1 MILLYTDC
9 HLDRRE
15 RSDKIL
21 KSRMIL
27 RILSV
32 RHDKNGDCPVNKYT
46 IFP

>member
-1 MILLYTDC
+1 MKWLFTDC

-21 KSRMIL
+21 KSRKIL
-27 RILSV
+27 HILTV
-32 RHDKNGDCPVNKYT
+32 RHDKTSDCPVNKYT

>member
-1 MILLYTDC
+1 MILLFTDC

-21 KSRMIL
+21 KLSMIL
-27 RILSV
+27 HILSA
-32 RHDKNGDCPVNKYT
+32 RHDKNSDCPVNKYT